1 MDSYDKLL
9 EKAKKEGIKQTNIG
23 KKQVNRAISSSK
35 WKLILST
42 ITVVL
47 LIVPICYMLTFGY
60 YAFGTKSTTL
70 MDVASKT
77 LYITEPNTTLEEME
91 FDMDF
96 SLFSMDLSFEQ
107 YKQIGDEFYPAKNYD
122 LHFVLDDLVSKETDS
137 KLEKLYPKNPTDTN
151 QWIAHP
157 SQFLVDFNIYN
168 ESKVLSG
175 LPEETVVEAYISLN
189 DLYEVKE
196 VENVMENVHVTWA
209 AIYTGT
215 EDKMLSSKGDLISP
229 IGYPVQPDQSYWS
242 PFRDSPSH
250 AETFLK
256 MMKDL
261 LPFEDLAVKLS
272 PHKSLEL
279 EERIQYIENNGFK
292 TYGVVVT
299 GPKNEIE
306 SLGKLDMV
314 RFLKV
319 GEVKLWNWV
328 H

>member
-9 EKAKKEGIKQTNIG
+9 QKAKQEGVQHTKDGT
-23 KKQVNRAISSSK
+23 KKVKRAINSSK

-42 ITVVL
+42 LTLIL
-47 LIVPICYMLTFGY
+47 LIMPICYMLTFGY

-70 MDVASKT
+70 MDVASTT

-91 FDMDF
+91 FEMDF

-107 YKQIGDEFYPAKNYD
+107 YKQIGDELYPAKTYD
-122 LHFVLDDLVSKETDS
+122 LHFVLNDLVSKETDS
-137 KLEKLYPKNPTDTN
+137 KLEKIYPKYPTETN
-151 QWIAHP
+151 QWITHP
-157 SQFLVDFNIYN
+157 NQIVKFSSYD
-168 ESKVLSG
+168 EWSVLAG
-175 LPEETVVEAYISLN
+175 LPEETVVEAYISLT
-189 DLYEVKE
+189 DLYEVEE
-196 VENVMENVHVTWA
+196 VEDAMENVDVTWA

-215 EDKMLSSKGDLISP
+215 EDDMLGSSGRVVSP

-256 MMKDL
+256 MLKDL
-261 LPFEDLAVKLS
+261 QHFEDLAVKVS
-272 PHKSLEL
+272 PHKNLDL
-279 EERIQYIENNGFK
+279 KERINFIENNGYE

-306 SLGKLDMV
+306 SLEKLNMV

-328 H
+328 Q